1 MEVKGMKS
9 TGRLPSMSILLL
21 LTSLLGSLV
30 IRPAFPPAAVAEGEH
45 LAYFSGTLSPG
56 ETAPYTYQV
65 FGGINKDINL
75 EMQVAAVAGDGSI
88 DLVVTDATGTTA
100 YSGAILDGESL
111 WASTTLTPGINTFAL
126 QNSSGESLDYDLWLY
141 NVDAAPFGSAGTSR
155 GEGTWQSH
163 FNLSFPTSGLYQFDF
178 GAASGRYQL
187 LLGEEQI
194 QKTVEGAGMVTYYVE
209 AGVHS
214 LRVVQ
219 DSAAPQTV
227 WSLDI
232 SGPGPAAD
240 TLPYAKSGG
249 DLGGSGNDF
258 VEEWL
263 PLKLDTP
270 VHANF
275 QLSLSGVP
283 SDTFDVFV
291 YAPDDS
297 LLSSI
302 SDVYGGET
310 LWWTTDLPAA
320 VSRIQL
326 VADPA
331 NTAPLAYDLS
341 AHLKP
346 TLSASPT
353 TWSGS
358 SQGLANNSVLRFD
371 VASPGL
377 FDFSFDAD
385 PGRFQFQVDGEPLI
399 LKTVETGGA
408 ARFFLPGGTHLL
420 SVLQDPLLDTT
431 DWSLA
436 LTATDLPF
444 DSLPYV
450 QAGGELGGVGNAF
463 QEDWLPLF
471 LEEGQQANF
480 RLQLSGDLDDGVHAF
495 LYHAGSPTPVYATP
509 VVYGQESFWWTADL
523 ATGLNQIQLVANG
536 SNAGPVAY
544 ELTVYTVP
552 SLPYAWSGL
561 AKGDGGW
568 SSAQLDIPAS
578 DTYHIVLDTPTGFA
592 QVLLDG
598 TALSPRAGAS
608 IESST
613 TELYVPLSEG
623 PHDFT
628 VAQSPA
634 YSTTAWSMTVTAAA
648 TTGIVAEF
656 TGDLVPDE
664 QVDPQIPIFD
674 EDLPVNLWLSVP
686 SVVGGGQ
693 LDLEITDGQG
703 GPAFAGTALDG
714 EALWATALLKP
725 GQNTFTLH
733 NTGSNTILYHVIVYE
748 VDATPFQW
756 EGTSRAAGTW
766 DSHITLSFPD
776 DALYTF
782 DYEPVDGRYQFL
794 VGEDYIQK
802 TVEAMGT
809 VSYFLPAGEHV
820 LTIMPDRTADA
831 TWMLATSDPGAGADT
846 LPYAKSGGDLG
857 GSGNDFVEEW
867 LPLKLDTPVHANFQL
882 SLSGVPSD
890 TFDVFVYAPD
900 DSLLSSISDVYGGE
914 TLWWT
919 TDLPAAVSRIQLVA
933 DPANTAPLAY
943 DLSAHLKPTLSAS
956 PTTWSGSSQGLAN
969 NSVLRFDV
977 ASPGLFDFSF
987 DADPG
992 RFQFQVDGEPLILKT
1007 VETGGAAR
1015 FFLPGGTHL
1024 LSVLQDPLLDTTDW
1038 SLALTATDLPFDSL
1052 PYVQAGGELGGVGN
1066 AFQEDWLPL
1075 FLEEGQQANFRLQLS
1090 GDLDDGVHAFLYQS
1104 GDPTPVYASPLVYGQ
1119 ESFWWTADLATG
1131 LNQIQLVANGSNAG
1145 PVAYELV
1152 VEPIP
1157 TVLYDQPYT
1166 WTGLSKSEG
1175 GHSEIELQMPVTATY
1190 QVVVDIPVGF
1200 ANVIIT
1206 GTAAAANHYPMQS
1219 HYEFYAPLGEGDH
1232 LFQVWQ
1238 STAHLTSTWA
1248 ITATMWEAPPP
1259 QITSID
1265 PTTVTNN
1272 ISHELTI
1279 LGTGFQPDAE
1289 LQLGTFTLSPVSRQ
1303 DSTELRSWV
1312 PAGLPTGVYSLTVTN
1327 PDGQSASLLDAVV
1340 VIRPVY
1346 RLHFPEI
1353 YKMAP

>member
-1 MEVKGMKS
+1 MKS
-9 TGRLPSMSILLL
+9 TRRPPSMSVLILLTVL
-21 LTSLLGSLV
+21 IGSFV
-30 IRPAFPPAAVAEGEH
+30 IRPASPPAAIAEGEH

-65 FGGINKDINL
+65 FGGIDKDINL

-88 DLVVTDATGTTA
+88 DLVVTDASGTPAYTGT
-100 YSGAILDGESL
+100 ILDGESL
-111 WASTTLTPGINTFAL
+111 WASTTLTPGINTLAL
-126 QNSSGESLDYDLWLY
+126 YNSSSVSLDYDLWLY
-141 NVDAAPFGSAGTSR
+141 NIGGPPFGLAGMSQ
-155 GEGTWQSH
+155 GNGTWQSH

-178 GAASGRYQL
+178 GAASGRYQFF
-187 LLGEEQI
+187 LGEEHI
-194 QKTVEGAGMVTYYVE
+194 QKTVEQPGMVTYYVE

-214 LRVVQ
+214 LRIVQ

-227 WSLDI
+227 WSLDV
-232 SGPGPAAD
+232 SGPGAAAD
-240 TLPYAKSGG
+240 TLPYLKSGG
-249 DLGGSGNDF
+249 DLGGIGNDF

-263 PLKLDTP
+263 PLKLDTA

-291 YAPDDS
+291 YGPDDS

-302 SDVYGGET
+302 SNVFGGET

-320 VSRIQL
+320 VSRIQF

-331 NTAPLAYDLS
+331 NSAPLAYDLS
-341 AHLKP
+341 AYLKP
-346 TLSASPT
+346 TLSSSPT
-353 TWSGS
+353 SWSGT
-358 SQGLANNSVLRFD
+358 SQGLANNSVVRFQ
-371 VASPGL
+371 VTSSGL
-377 FDFSFDAD
+377 FDFSFDAG

-399 LKTVETGGA
+399 LKTVESGGT
-408 ARFFLPGGTHLL
+408 ARFFLPSGTHLL
-420 SVLQDPLLDTT
+420 AILQDPLLDTT
-431 DWSLA
+431 AWSLA
-436 LTATDLPF
+436 VTATDLPF

-450 QAGGELGGVGNAF
+450 QSGGELGGIDNTF
-463 QEDWLPLF
+463 LRDWLPLF

-480 RLQLSGDLDDGVHAF
+480 RLQLSGDLADGIQAL
-495 LYHAGSPTPVYATP
+495 LYHAGDPTPVYASP
-509 VVYGQESFWWTADL
+509 LVYGGESFWWTAEL
-523 ATGLNQIQLVANG
+523 AAGLNQIQLVADNP
-536 SNAGPVAY
+536 NAGPLAY
-544 ELTVYTVP
+544 ELTVGTVP
-552 SLPYAWSGL
+552 LPPYAWSGV

-598 TALSPRAGAS
+598 TVLSLKAGAYPEFS
-608 IESST
+608 K

-623 PHDFT
+623 PHDFV
-628 VAQSPA
+628 VAQSPT
-634 YSTTAWSMTVTAAA
+634 YPTTTWSMTVTAAA

-656 TGDLVPDE
+656 TGDLAPNE

-686 SVVGGGQ
+686 SVAGGGQ

-703 GPAFAGTALDG
+703 GAAFAGTALDG

-733 NTGSNTILYHVIVYE
+733 NTGPNTILYHVIVYE
-748 VDATPFQW
+748 VESTPFQW
-756 EGTSRAAGTW
+756 EGMSRAAGTW

-782 DYEPVDGRYQFL
+782 DYEPVSGQYQVL

-802 TVEAMGT
+802 TVAAMGT
-809 VSYFLPAGEHV
+809 VSYFLPASEHV

-831 TWMLATSDPGAGADT
+831 TWMLSTSGPGAGADT
-846 LPYAKSGGDLG
+846 LPYVKSGGDLG
-857 GSGNDFVEEW
+857 GIGNDFVEEW
-867 LPLKLDTPVHANFQL
+867 LPLKLDTAVHANFQL

-900 DSLLSSISDVYGGE
+900 DSLLSSISNVFGGE

-919 TDLPAAVSRIQLVA
+919 TDLPAAVSRIQFVA
-933 DPANTAPLAY
+933 DPANSAPLAY
-943 DLSAHLKPTLSAS
+943 DLSAYLKPTLSSS
-956 PTTWSGSSQGLAN
+956 PTSWSGTSQGLAN
-969 NSVLRFDV
+969 NSVVRFDV
-977 ASPGLFDFSF
+977 TSAGLFDFSS

-992 RFQFQVDGEPLILKT
+992 RFQFKVDGEPLILKT
-1007 VETGGAAR
+1007 VESGGTAR
-1015 FFLPGGTHL
+1015 FFLPTGTHL
-1024 LSVLQDPLLDTTDW
+1024 LAILQDPLLDTTAW

-1052 PYVQAGGELGGVGN
+1052 PYVQSGGNLGGTGN
-1066 AFQEDWLPL
+1066 PFLEDWLPL

-1090 GDLDDGVHAFLYQS
+1090 GDLDDGVQALLYHA

-1131 LNQIQLVANGSNAG
+1131 LNQIQLVADDPNAG
-1145 PVAYELV
+1145 PLAYELV

-1166 WTGLSKSEG
+1166 WAGLSKNEG
-1175 GHSEIELQMPVTATY
+1175 GNSEIELEMPVLATY

-1206 GTAAAANHYPMQS
+1206 GTAATEGQYPMQS
-1219 HYEFYAPLGEGDH
+1219 HYEFYAPLEEGDH

-1238 STAHLTSTWA
+1238 STAHLTTTWA
-1248 ITATMWEAPPP
+1248 ITVTMWEAPPP

-1279 LGTGFQPDAE
+1279 LGTGFQPGAE
-1289 LQLGTFTLSPVSRQ
+1289 LQLGTLTLSPVSRLS
-1303 DSTELRSWV
+1303 STEFKAWV

-1327 PDGQSASLLDAVV
+1327 PDGQSATLVDALVV
-1340 VIRPVY
+1340 TRPVY
-1346 RLHFPEI
+1346 RIYFPEI
-1353 YKMAP
+1353 YKKAP

>member
-1 MEVKGMKS
+1 MKS
-9 TGRLPSMSILLL
+9 TRRLPSMSILIL
-21 LTSLLGSLV
+21 LTSLIGSFV
-30 IRPAFPPAAVAEGEH
+30 IRPALPPVAVAEGEH
-45 LAYFSGTLSPG
+45 LAHFSGTLSPG
-56 ETAPYTYQV
+56 ESVTPMYQV
-65 FGGINKDINL
+65 FGDINKDINL
-75 EMQVAAVAGDGSI
+75 EMQVGAVTGDGSI
-88 DLVVTDATGTTA
+88 DLVVTDATGTTT
-100 YSGAILDGESL
+100 YTGTILDGEGL

-126 QNSSGESLDYDLWLY
+126 HNASDESLDYDLWLY
-141 NVDAAPFGSAGTSR
+141 SVGAAPFGLAGTSR
-155 GEGTWQSH
+155 GGGTWQSH
-163 FNLSFPTSGLYQFDF
+163 FNLSFPTSGLYQFDC

-194 QKTVEGAGMVTYYVE
+194 QKTVEQPGMVTYYVE

-214 LRVVQ
+214 LRIVQ
-219 DSAAPQTV
+219 DSAAPQTA
-227 WSLDI
+227 WSLDV
-232 SGPGPAAD
+232 SGPGAAAD
-240 TLPYAKSGG
+240 TLPYVKSGG

-263 PLKLDTP
+263 PLKLDAP

-275 QLSLSGVP
+275 QLSLTGVP

-302 SDVYGGET
+302 SNVFGGET

-331 NTAPLAYDLS
+331 NTAPLAYDFS
-341 AHLKP
+341 AYLKP
-346 TLSASPT
+346 TLSFSPT
-353 TWSGS
+353 SWSGS
-358 SQGLANNSVLRFD
+358 SQGLANNSVLRFH
-371 VASPGL
+371 VASSGL
-377 FDFSFDAD
+377 FDFAFDAD

-399 LKTVETGGA
+399 LKTVESGGT

-420 SVLQDPLLDTT
+420 SILQDPLLDTT
-431 DWSLA
+431 AWSLA
-436 LTATDLPF
+436 VTATDLPF

-450 QAGGELGGVGNAF
+450 QSGGELGGVDNAF
-463 QEDWLPLF
+463 LEDWLPLF

-480 RLQLSGDLDDGVHAF
+480 RLQLSGDLDDGVQAF
-495 LYHAGSPTPVYATP
+495 LYHTGSPTPVHASP
-509 VVYGQESFWWTADL
+509 LVYGGESFWWTADL
-523 ATGLNQIQLVANG
+523 VTGLNQIQLVADNP
-536 SNAGPVAY
+536 NAGPVAY

-552 SLPYAWSGL
+552 SPPYAWSGV

-598 TALSPRAGAS
+598 TGLSLKAGTHV
-608 IESST
+608 EST
-613 TELYVPLSEG
+613 TNELYVPLSEG

-628 VAQSPA
+628 VAQSA
-634 YSTTAWSMTVTAAA
+634 TYSNTTWSMTVTAAA

-656 TGDLVPDE
+656 TGDLVPGE

-686 SVVGGGQ
+686 SVAEGGQ

-733 NTGSNTILYHVIVYE
+733 NTGPNPILYHVIVYE
-748 VDATPFQW
+748 VEATPFQW
-756 EGTSRAAGTW
+756 EGMSRAAGTW

-802 TVEAMGT
+802 TVAVIGT

-831 TWMLATSDPGAGADT
+831 TWMLVTSGPGAGADT
-846 LPYAKSGGDLG
+846 LPYEKAGGNLG

-867 LPLKLDTPVHANFQL
+867 LPLKLDAPVHANFQL
-882 SLSGVPSD
+882 SLTGVPSD
-890 TFDVFVYAPD
+890 TVDVFVYAPD
-900 DSLLSSISDVYGGE
+900 DSLLSSILDVYGGE

-933 DPANTAPLAY
+933 DPANSGPLAY
-943 DLSAHLKPTLSAS
+943 DLSAYLKPTLSAS
-956 PTTWSGSSQGLAN
+956 PTSWSGSSQGLAN
-969 NSVLRFDV
+969 NSVLRFHV
-977 ASPGLFDFSF
+977 ASSGLFDFAF

-1007 VETGGAAR
+1007 VESGGTAR
-1015 FFLPGGTHL
+1015 FFLPSGTHL
-1024 LSVLQDPLLDTTDW
+1024 LSILQDPLLDTTAW
-1038 SLALTATDLPFDSL
+1038 SLAVTATDLPFDSL
-1052 PYVQAGGELGGVGN
+1052 PYVQSGGELGGVDN
-1066 AFQEDWLPL
+1066 AFLEDWLPL

-1090 GDLDDGVHAFLYQS
+1090 GDLDDGVQAFLYHTGS
-1104 GDPTPVYASPLVYGQ
+1104 PTPVYASPLVHGG
-1119 ESFWWTADLATG
+1119 ESFWWTADLVTG
-1131 LNQIQLVANGSNAG
+1131 LNQIQLVADNPNAG
-1145 PVAYELV
+1145 PIAYELV

-1166 WTGLSKSEG
+1166 WAGLSKNEG
-1175 GHSEIELQMPVTATY
+1175 GNSEIELEMPVPATY

-1206 GTAAAANHYPMQS
+1206 GTAAAAGYHPTQS
-1219 HYEFYAPLGEGDH
+1219 HYEFYAPLEEGDH
-1232 LFQVWQ
+1232 LFQVRQ
-1238 STAHLTSTWA
+1238 SSAHLTTTWA
-1248 ITATMWEAPPP
+1248 ITVTMWEAPPP

-1279 LGTGFQPDAE
+1279 MGTGFQPGAE
-1289 LQLGTFTLSPVSRQ
+1289 LQLGTFTLSPVSRPS
-1303 DSTELRSWV
+1303 STELRAWV

-1327 PDGQSASLLDAVV
+1327 PDGQSATLVDALV
-1340 VIRPVY
+1340 VIRPTY
-1346 RLHFPEI
+1346 RLYFPEI
-1353 YKMAP
+1353 YRMAP